1 MKDKFTT
8 RAKAEGYKARSV
20 YKLKNINNKFG
31 LIHTGDKVLDLGAWP
46 GSWSQYC
53 LNLKAEVDSI
63 DLKEVKIE
71 GVNFIEADVFD
82 EELFE
87 KLGEYDVVIS
97 DLAPKTVGIKKA
109 DNESSFDISM
119 RALEIA
125 NKVLKKGGNFVCKIF
140 NSELFSEFTERV
152 KDNFKVVKIIKPEA
166 SRKRSKEVYVV
177 GIRKF

>member
-1 MKDKFTT
+1 MKDKFTAK
-8 RAKAEGYKARSV
+8 AKAEGYKARSV
-20 YKLKNINNKFG
+20 YKLKNINNKFK
-31 LIHTGDKVLDLGAWP
+31 LIKPEDKVLDLGAWP

-53 LNLKAEVDSI
+53 LDLKAEVDAV

-87 KLGEYDVVIS
+87 KLDKYDVVIS
-97 DLAPKTVGIKKA
+97 DLAPKTVGIRKV
-109 DNESSFDISM
+109 DNELSFDISL

-125 NKVLKKGGNFVCKIF
+125 KKVLKKNGNFVCKIF
-140 NSELFSEFTERV
+140 NSELFSGFIEEV
-152 KDNFKVVKIIKPEA
+152 KDSFRMVKILKPEA
-166 SRKRSKEVYVV
+166 SKKRSKEVYVV